1 MPFFFYQMLNT
12 FKLTTSSEYAA
23 LYCAPY
29 SVALSVPQLWSEDC
43 LPHSSR
49 PASRPYSE
57 CQGSLLQPLHCCTFH
72 CENWAWHRVY
82 RDWSWSLTR
91 NTWSWSRALIVSWC
105 TACWRKNWIEKLRN
119 YHRHQQQ
126 IQNLRKCFNICI
138 LPGCRK
144 SCTRMFRSQGR
155 PST

>member
-1 MPFFFYQMLNT
+1 MSLHFSEFLCIPLHFSTFHCIYLHFSALLFISLHFSESICISLHFSTFFCISLHFTFYILRRFDGAYCRPVDAIFFYQMLNT

-23 LYCAPY
+23 LDCAPY
-29 SVALSVPQLWSEDC
+29 SLALSVPQLWSEDC

-82 RDWSWSLTR
+82 RD
-91 NTWSWSRALIVSWC
+91 
-105 TACWRKNWIEKLRN
+105 
-119 YHRHQQQ
+119 
-126 IQNLRKCFNICI
+126 
-138 LPGCRK
+138 
-144 SCTRMFRSQGR
+144 
-155 PST
+155 